1 MSAFIRLHEAM
12 YSNGTL
18 GNITIYPVSDNSKRL
33 ICLVL
38 NRLVPKFYEKRV
50 YQILMLQAD
59 SLARE
64 GRMASSLTKLD
75 LSFEHNLK
83 QFFFRSYVVPGK
95 PPSNLSVG
103 VISPTIVLVR
113 WDNSSPTYYES
124 SLSTTAVRI
133 FYKLQANR
141 TDVSLKD
148 ANFTTGYFLLDN
160 LETFSWYN
168 LYARAVTSRG
178 LGVKSELFVVRTLE
192 EGES

>member
-1 MSAFIRLHEAM
+1 MSAFIRLHEVM

-83 QFFFRSYVVPGK
+83 QFFFSFLRSSWKATLKLVSWRYQ
-95 PPSNLSVG
+95 SNNCFG
-103 VISPTIVLVR
+103 
-113 WDNSSPTYYES
+113 
-124 SLSTTAVRI
+124 SL
-133 FYKLQANR
+133 
-141 TDVSLKD
+141 
-148 ANFTTGYFLLDN
+148 G
-160 LETFSWYN
+160 
-168 LYARAVTSRG
+168 
-178 LGVKSELFVVRTLE
+178 
-192 EGES
+192 